1 MPIPGNHLIK
11 LLPRKDR
18 LHLLGLC
25 ESVSLGLS
33 EVLYE
38 PGQPT
43 RHIYFP
49 TDGFISLIAP
59 IDGKPGLEVG
69 IVGREGMLGV
79 QVALGVPTAPLHAL
93 VQGPGTAWRIDTKV
107 FRAELA
113 GSAALQRGINRYVY
127 VLMAQM
133 ATASACLR
141 FHLIG
146 QRLARWL
153 LMSQDRAGSDSFPI
167 TQEFLS
173 YMLGVRRVGVTAAAG
188 VLQRNGL
195 IEYNRGDLKVL
206 NRPGLEA
213 AACSCYAADKQTY
226 AETLG

>member
-1 MPIPGNHLIK
+1 MPTPENHLIK
-11 LLPRKDR
+11 SLPRKER
-18 LHLLGLC
+18 LHLLSLC
-25 ESVSLGLS
+25 EAVPLVLS

-43 RHIYFP
+43 RHLYFP

-59 IDGKPGLEVG
+59 IDGKPSLEVG

-79 QVALGVPTAPLHAL
+79 QVALGVATAPLHAL
-93 VQGPGTAWRIDTKV
+93 VQGPGTAWRIEAKV

-113 GSAALQRGINRYVY
+113 RSAELQRGINRYVY

-133 ATASACLR
+133 ATASTCLR

-146 QRLARWL
+146 PRLARWL
-153 LMSQDRAGSDSFPI
+153 LMSQDRAGADSFPV

-173 YMLGVRRVGVTAAAG
+173 YMLGVRRVSVTAAAS
-188 VLQRNGL
+188 VLQRTGL
-195 IEYNRGDLKVL
+195 IEYHRGHLKVL
-206 NRPGLEA
+206 NRTGLEL
-213 AACSCYAADKQTY
+213 AACSCYGVDRQTY

>member
-18 LHLLGLC
+18 LHLLDHC

-153 LMSQDRAGSDSFPI
+153 LMSQDRAGSDSCPI
-167 TQEFLS
+167 TRNSTGKPRSAEATRSRFLFAQVPTCS
-173 YMLGVRRVGVTAAAG
+173 TLTT
-188 VLQRNGL
+188 
-195 IEYNRGDLKVL
+195 
-206 NRPGLEA
+206 RPGSSSRRQHA
-213 AACSCYAADKQTY
+213 SFWPGTRSSC
-226 AETLG
+226 AENSGPSAQ

>member
-1 MPIPGNHLIK
+1 VSTSENHLIT
-11 LLPRKDR
+11 LLPRKER

-33 EVLYE
+33 EVLYV

-49 TDGFISLIAP
+49 TDGYISLIAS

-79 QVALGVPTAPLHAL
+79 QIALGVPTAPLHAL
-93 VQGPGTAWRIDTKV
+93 VQGPGTAWRISTKV
-107 FRAELA
+107 FGAELA
-113 GSAALQRGINRYVY
+113 SSAALQRGINSYIY
-127 VLMAQM
+127 VLMSQM

-153 LMSQDRAGSDSFPI
+153 LVSQDRAGRDSFPV
-167 TQEFLS
+167 TQQFLS

-188 VLQRNGL
+188 VMQRNGL
-195 IEYNRGDLKVL
+195 IEYHRGDLKVL
-206 NRPGLEA
+206 DRAGLEA
-213 AACSCYAADKQTY
+213 AACSCYAADRLTY
-226 AETLG
+226 TETLG